1 MQPPSVRLICSL
13 VAEVAVEADTAEV
26 AVEAMRAVVVAA
38 EAMRAVVVAA
48 VTLAAVAAVEDTLV
62 AAASAEAAV
71 DGQLVVIAAEAVQ
84 CTVLLLGCERL
95 QGEEMPADNIRQVRF
110 ARHRSVN
117 HTVQVNFAHR
127 KELAIWDQLATLGLL
142 DNRDQVVCKVLVC
155 QEPTRGLATSHEV

>member
-1 MQPPSVRLICSL
+1 M
-13 VAEVAVEADTAEV
+13 AEVAVEADTAE
-26 AVEAMRAVVVAA
+26 VAA

-48 VTLAAVAAVEDTLV
+48 VTLAAVAAVDILVVVVAAEDILVVAAVEDTLV

-127 KELAIWDQLATLGLL
+127 KELAILDQLATLGLL
-142 DNRDQVVCKVLVC
+142 DNRDQVVCKVLVG

>member
-1 MQPPSVRLICSL
+1 M
-13 VAEVAVEADTAEV
+13 EADTAEV

-38 EAMRAVVVAA
+38 EDILVVAA
-48 VTLAAVAAVEDTLV
+48 VEDTLVVVVAAVEDTLV

-127 KELAIWDQLATLGLL
+127 KELAILDQLATLGLL
-142 DNRDQVVCKVLVC
+142 DNRDQVVCKVLVG